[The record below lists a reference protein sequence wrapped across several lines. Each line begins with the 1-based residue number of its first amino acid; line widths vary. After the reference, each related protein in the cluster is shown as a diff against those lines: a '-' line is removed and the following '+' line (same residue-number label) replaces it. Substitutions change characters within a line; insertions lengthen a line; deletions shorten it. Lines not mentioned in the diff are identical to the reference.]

1 MGVSGNAAPIAHKTQ
16 ITMEINEKANQIN
29 WIVALKIA
37 WRIIG
42 VIIEVLNGKE
52 DK

>member
-1 MGVSGNAAPIAHKTQ
+1 MGVSGNAAPIANK
-16 ITMEINEKANQIN
+16 INKAMENNEKANQIN